1 MSIIDILM
9 LMLCGGIAGF
19 LAGLL
24 GIGGGMI
31 LVPFMIIVFNHLNGG
46 IDDKNRKEQ
55 REPRSVNGFKDFAST
70 NQASN
75 D

>member
-1 MSIIDILM
+1 MSIIDIAM

-31 LVPFMIIVFNHLNGG
+31 LVPFMIIVFNHL
-46 IDDKNRKEQ
+46 
-55 REPRSVNGFKDFAST
+55 
-70 NQASN
+70 
-75 D
+75 